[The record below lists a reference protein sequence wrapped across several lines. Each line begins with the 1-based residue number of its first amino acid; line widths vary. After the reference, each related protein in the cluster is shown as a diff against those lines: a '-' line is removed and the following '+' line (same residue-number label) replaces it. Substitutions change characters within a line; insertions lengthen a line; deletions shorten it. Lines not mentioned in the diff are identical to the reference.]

1 MAFLYRRGPQ
11 DFFQIGPVNEI
22 RETQYGNALGAHIY
36 YPGVSTCTTITLL
49 LTNGTALGMH
59 LTKLDL
65 ATDVDAIVT
74 QVNAVRGG
82 TAVSSMYAVGVL
94 RCRDVDGWMGVARY
108 RWPVQLST
116 FNTAFGRAGGDIVQ
130 GFIQKEGS
138 GANDYRVLVGGG
150 GVSWYVRPQ
159 GTHTWNNLDLETL

>member
-22 RETQYGNALGAHIY
+22 RETQYGNAQGGHIF

-49 LTNGTALGMH
+49 LADGRALGMH

-65 ATDVDAIVT
+65 VTDVDAIVT
-74 QVNAVRGG
+74 QLNVVRGA

-94 RCRDVDGWMGVARY
+94 RCRDLDGWMGAARY

-116 FNTAFGRAGGDIVQ
+116 FNTAFGRNPGDIVH
-130 GFIQKEGS
+130 GYIQPGGDS
-138 GANDYRVLVGGG
+138 DYRVLVGGG
-150 GVSWYVRPQ
+150 GVSWFTRPP
-159 GTHTWNNLDLETL
+159 GSNTWNVLDMETL